1 MNCKRYYASFSVLII
16 NFIYLVN
23 KLKKNTA
30 PTIIKSYSIIKFSV
44 MPVPFYSVLQVL
56 PALYFITLNH
66 TGDTITI
73 SVFRK
78 LCTFPLIQRP
88 ISRTF
93 LPSVLARPT
102 VRENLMNV
110 TRSYRSAAEVWQRSQ
125 PGTGREIGT
134 AHRASRASPVLYK
147 TNLTFTNFRF
157 SHRKAIVVSLVP
169 LRFHHRIRIIYR
181 VVIQL
186 ELYKS
191 LLQLSSKL
199 CSSSQFSIVHLN
211 SVK

>member
-1 MNCKRYYASFSVLII
+1 MKLHRSVRAT

-23 KLKKNTA
+23 KLKKK
-30 PTIIKSYSIIKFSV
+30 PRPRIIKSHGIIKFSV
-44 MPVPFYSVLQVL
+44 MPAPFYSVLQVL

-88 ISRTF
+88 ISRTS

-110 TRSYRSAAEVWQRSQ
+110 TRSYRSTAGVWRRSQ
-125 PGTGREIGT
+125 LGTRKDW
-134 AHRASRASPVLYK
+134 HRAPR
-147 TNLTFTNFRF
+147 R
-157 SHRKAIVVSLVP
+157 
-169 LRFHHRIRIIYR
+169 
-181 VVIQL
+181 
-186 ELYKS
+186 
-191 LLQLSSKL
+191 
-199 CSSSQFSIVHLN
+199 QFI
-211 SVK
+211 

>member
-1 MNCKRYYASFSVLII
+1 MKKSTAS
-16 NFIYLVN
+16 
-23 KLKKNTA
+23 A
-30 PTIIKSYSIIKFSV
+30 IIKSHGIIKFSV

-88 ISRTF
+88 ISRTS

-110 TRSYRSAAEVWQRSQ
+110 TRSYRSAAGEAEKSTWNWERLA
-125 PGTGREIGT
+125 PRT
-134 AHRASRASPVLYK
+134 ARR
-147 TNLTFTNFRF
+147 
-157 SHRKAIVVSLVP
+157 
-169 LRFHHRIRIIYR
+169 
-181 VVIQL
+181 
-186 ELYKS
+186 
-191 LLQLSSKL
+191 
-199 CSSSQFSIVHLN
+199 QFI
-211 SVK
+211 

>member
-1 MNCKRYYASFSVLII
+1 MYLNVLVI

-23 KLKKNTA
+23 KLKKNSLGH
-30 PTIIKSYSIIKFSV
+30 IIKSHSIIKFSV
-44 MPVPFYSVLQVL
+44 MPAPFYSVLQVL

-88 ISRTF
+88 ISRTS

-110 TRSYRSAAEVWQRSQ
+110 TRSYRSAAGVWRRSQ
-125 PGTGREIGT
+125 LGTGRDWQ
-134 AHRASRASPVLYK
+134 RAPCR
-147 TNLTFTNFRF
+147 
-157 SHRKAIVVSLVP
+157 
-169 LRFHHRIRIIYR
+169 
-181 VVIQL
+181 
-186 ELYKS
+186 
-191 LLQLSSKL
+191 
-199 CSSSQFSIVHLN
+199 QFI
-211 SVK
+211 

>member
-1 MNCKRYYASFSVLII
+1 
-16 NFIYLVN
+16 
-23 KLKKNTA
+23 
-30 PTIIKSYSIIKFSV
+30 

-88 ISRTF
+88 ISRTS

-110 TRSYRSAAEVWQRSQ
+110 TRSYRSAAGVWQRSQ
-125 PGTGREIGT
+125 LRSRGEIGT
-134 AHRASRASPVLYK
+134 AHRVAGLYK
-147 TNLTFTNFRF
+147 TDLTFTNFSILAPQSSPRPQF
-157 SHRKAIVVSLVP
+157 RLILP
-169 LRFHHRIRIIYR
+169 RLYRRIRVAYR
-181 VVIQL
+181 VTLAIQF
-186 ELYKS
+186 ESYKS
-191 LLQLSSKL
+191 LLQLSSRH
-199 CSSSQFSIVHLN
+199 CSSLQRSVVDLN

>member
-1 MNCKRYYASFSVLII
+1 MKLHRSVRAT

-23 KLKKNTA
+23 KLKKK
-30 PTIIKSYSIIKFSV
+30 PRPRIIKSHSIIKFSV
-44 MPVPFYSVLQVL
+44 MPAPFYSVLQVL

-88 ISRTF
+88 ISRTS

-110 TRSYRSAAEVWQRSQ
+110 TRSYRSTAGVWRRSQ
-125 PGTGREIGT
+125 LGAGRDW
-134 AHRASRASPVLYK
+134 HRAPR
-147 TNLTFTNFRF
+147 R
-157 SHRKAIVVSLVP
+157 
-169 LRFHHRIRIIYR
+169 
-181 VVIQL
+181 
-186 ELYKS
+186 
-191 LLQLSSKL
+191 
-199 CSSSQFSIVHLN
+199 QFI
-211 SVK
+211 